1 LANVKEDEMNDRQQ
15 DRFFAGAGIAS
26 VVLTLAGFGIGSIG
40 QSRTLT
46 ISSTPAQVA
55 HALAEPAG
63 SATWVGAYIELLSF
77 GCFLA
82 FAIWACAKLGGG
94 VLGQISRAAATA
106 YTTLSIAS
114 LGLMDAIAYRSGKGI
129 GAQLGSTLVTVNEA
143 LYVCTWFL
151 AAFFLLAAGPLALAT
166 GRRALGRSAI
176 AIAATQLIATAAS
189 VDNLGQMTFFLWLIW
204 IVYASFALARGRHA
218 HAARTM
224 VPQST

>member
-1 LANVKEDEMNDRQQ
+1 MNDRQQ

-26 VVLTLAGFGIGSIG
+26 VALMLAGFGVGSIG
-40 QSRTLT
+40 HSRMLT

-55 HALAEPAG
+55 HALAKPAG
-63 SATWVGAYIELLSF
+63 SATWVGAYLELLSF

-82 FAIWACAKLGGG
+82 FAIWACTKLGGG
-94 VLGQISRAAATA
+94 VLGRIAVAAATA
-106 YTTLSIAS
+106 YTTLSVAA
-114 LGLMDAIAYRSGKGI
+114 LGLMDAVAYRSGKGI
-129 GAQLGSTLVTVNEA
+129 GVQLGSTLVTVNEA

-151 AAFFLLAAGPLALAT
+151 AAFFLLAAGPLALAA

-176 AIAATQLIATAAS
+176 GVAAIQLIATAAS
-189 VDNLGQMTFFLWLIW
+189 VDNVGQMTFFLWLIW
-204 IVYASFALARGRHA
+204 IVYASFALARGSHA